1 MVGKGSDGYLPC
13 LMCDAEVPVTKS
25 DVGQAVYCSY
35 CQVSLKV
42 HQKEKKKKDDDEDF
56 YFEEDY

>member
-1 MVGKGSDGYLPC
+1 MVNQGSGGYLPC
-13 LMCDAEVPVTKS
+13 LMCDAEVPVSKS
-25 DVGQAVYCSY
+25 DVGDAVYCSY

-42 HQKEKKKKDDDEDF
+42 MQKDKKKDDDEEF